1 MAWTDLFG
9 FGNQEEEEPVEE
21 SHLETPAPQPQYATV
36 EQMQQMVQGVA
47 SQLQE
52 NLVGLIRGGHQQEQ
66 PQPTY
71 QAIPEP
77 TLDQIN
83 EAYEEGDTKKALQL
97 QAQRG
102 AARDQRYQIELYRLR
117 NEGQQAFA
125 EVNQQLMSNQVPD
138 YKRYE
143 KEVQKKLDELGIKDV
158 GYRNNPAIVKLIT
171 NAVKGEKI
179 DEIIA
184 ERNEAAKRQANE
196 AETGDPTSSRRGQYS
211 VPPKPVISDDAEL
224 ALRFVGKDK
233 ESFAKSRG
241 HGSWSEYEKSAAAF
255 QAVKRGEGSYVPKWR
270 RNK

>member
-9 FGNQEEEEPVEE
+9 LNKPEEEVPEQEVAE
-21 SHLETPAPQPQYATV
+21 PAPQPQYATV

-52 NLVGLIRGGHQQEQ
+52 NLVGLMRGGNQQEQ
-66 PQPTY
+66 PTPTY
-71 QAIPEP
+71 QTIPEP

-83 EAYEEGDTKKALQL
+83 EAFEEGDTKKALQL
-97 QAQRG
+97 QAQRE
-102 AARDQRYQIELYRLR
+102 AAREQRYNAQLYQLR
-117 NEGQQAFA
+117 HEGQQAFA
-125 EVNQQLMSNQVPD
+125 EVNQQLMTNQVPD

-158 GYRNNPAIVKLIT
+158 GYRNNPAIVKLVT

-184 ERNEAAKRQANE
+184 ERQEAEKRRAND

-211 VPPKPVISDDAEL
+211 AQPKPVMSEEAEL
-224 ALRFVGKDK
+224 ALRFAGKDK
-233 ESFAKSRG
+233 EQFAKSRG
-241 HGSWSEYEKSAAAF
+241 HGSWSDYEKSAAAF
-255 QAVKRGEGSYVPKWR
+255 QAVKRGEGNYVPKWR
-270 RNK
+270 RK